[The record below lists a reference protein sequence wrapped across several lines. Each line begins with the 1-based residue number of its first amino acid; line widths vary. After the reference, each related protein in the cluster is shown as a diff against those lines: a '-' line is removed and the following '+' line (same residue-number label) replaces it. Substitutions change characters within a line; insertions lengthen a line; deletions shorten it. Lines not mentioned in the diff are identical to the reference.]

1 MSEENNDKNP
11 INEYWL
17 EEMRWEVR
25 RLIVRFCDP
34 KERGGRQKLFLHNE
48 EEIEFTK
55 HKPDEIEIFYSL
67 IKDHR
72 NYFPYLIQHLS
83 HESETQ
89 SVETDH
95 VMGTIDFQK
104 TWALKQTGS
113 SKLVCLTYE
122 KNIFTPE
129 NIMLGYII
137 HSINH
142 VATEYLNRRKE
153 WDENDLYSDLV
164 IKLKDLSAYAYF
176 LQKDRFVSKLM
187 NHYYKNFDS
196 YESLLGKISYRMRS
210 GKIRPQYK
218 RLIKFIHTWMKLDKI
233 LSERSSV
240 EVEVENHVDSL
251 SNDKL
256 YEYYVF
262 YNILRA
268 LGNMKQKG
276 KKSSWRKLS
285 EQEFSNGTYTVQ
297 YQATKKIEWKKNGTE
312 LFRIPDTV
320 IKKDGKIIAMFDAK
334 YMKFGKK
341 LEEERDDNPSDMP
354 DRNIVNQMIIAMDYG
369 KEKTKANIGI
379 VLFADDRTQSTVVIE
394 KGPKKIHFLNMHP
407 ANNPANA
414 LAKVK
419 NIISVE

>member
-17 EEMRWEVR
+17 GEMRVEVR

-55 HKPDEIEIFYSL
+55 HKPDEIERFYSL
-67 IKDHR
+67 IKAHR
-72 NYFPYLIQHLS
+72 NYFPYLMQHLF

-95 VMGTIDFQK
+95 VTGTIDFQK
-104 TWALKQTGS
+104 TWTLKQTGS

-153 WDENDLYSDLV
+153 WDENNLYSDLV
-164 IKLKDLSAYAYF
+164 IKLRDLSAYAYF

-218 RLIKFIHTWMKLDKI
+218 QLIKFIHTWMKLDKI
-233 LSERSSV
+233 LSEPSSV
-240 EVEVENHVDSL
+240 GVEVANHVDSL
-251 SNDKL
+251 SNDRL
-256 YEYYVF
+256 YEYYIF
-262 YNILRA
+262 YNILWA
-268 LGNMKQKG
+268 LGNMKQKE
-276 KKSSWRKLS
+276 KPNRKLS
-285 EQEFSNGTYTVQ
+285 EQEFSNGTYTVE

-320 IKKDGKIIAMFDAK
+320 IKEKGKMQTLKTSQGVI
-334 YMKFGKK
+334 KFGLPRNTADGQTFVLRAK
-341 LEEERDDNPSDMP
+341 LSAKEARRTNH
-354 DRNIVNQMIIAMDYG
+354 IV
-369 KEKTKANIGI
+369 
-379 VLFADDRTQSTVVIE
+379 
-394 KGPKKIHFLNMHP
+394 KIKL
-407 ANNPANA
+407 
-414 LAKVK
+414 
-419 NIISVE
+419 S

>member
-1 MSEENNDKNP
+1 MSEENNSKKP
-11 INEYWL
+11 INEHWL
-17 EEMRWEVR
+17 GKMRWEVR

-34 KERGGRQKLFLHNE
+34 KERGGRQKLFLHNK

-95 VMGTIDFQK
+95 VTGTIDFQK
-104 TWALKQTGS
+104 TWTLKQTGS

-153 WDENDLYSDLV
+153 WDENNLYNDLV
-164 IKLKDLSAYAYF
+164 IKLRDLSAYAYF

-187 NHYYKNFDS
+187 NYYYRNFDS

-218 RLIKFIHTWMKLDKI
+218 QLIKFIHTWMKLDKI
-233 LSERSSV
+233 LSEPSSV
-240 EVEVENHVDSL
+240 GVEVANHVDSL
-251 SNDKL
+251 SNDRL
-256 YEYYVF
+256 YEYYIF
-262 YNILRA
+262 YNILWA
-268 LGNMKQKG
+268 LGNMKQKE
-276 KKSSWRKLS
+276 KPNRKLS
-285 EQEFSNGTYTVQ
+285 EQEFSNGTYTVE

-320 IKKDGKIIAMFDAK
+320 IKKDGKIKATFDAK
-334 YMKFGKK
+334 CMKYDTK
-341 LEEERDDNPSDMP
+341 LEEEERTDDWKGMP
-354 DRNIVNQMIIAMDYG
+354 DRTIVNQMIIAMDYG

-379 VLFADDRTQSTVVIE
+379 VLFADDRTKSTVVIE

>member
-1 MSEENNDKNP
+1 MSEENNDKKP

-34 KERGGRQKLFLHNE
+34 KERGGRQKLFLHNK

-95 VMGTIDFQK
+95 VTGTIDFQK
-104 TWALKQTGS
+104 TWTLKQTGS
-113 SKLVCLTYE
+113 SKLVCLTYK

-153 WDENDLYSDLV
+153 WDENNLYSNLV
-164 IKLKDLSAYAYF
+164 MKLEVISEYAYF

-187 NHYYKNFDS
+187 NYYYRNFDS

-218 RLIKFIHTWMKLDKI
+218 RLIKFINMWRKLDKI

-240 EVEVENHVDSL
+240 KVEVANHVDNL
-251 SNDKL
+251 SNPIL

-262 YNILRA
+262 YHIIDQFD
-268 LGNMKQKG
+268 NMKQKEEPHQ
-276 KKSSWRKLS
+276 K
-285 EQEFSNGTYTVQ
+285 EFSNGTYTVE
-297 YQATKKIEWKKNGTE
+297 YQSTKKIEWKKNGTE

-320 IKKDGKIIAMFDAK
+320 IKKDGKVKATFDAK
-334 YMKFGKK
+334 CMKYDTK
-341 LEEERDDNPSDMP
+341 LEEEERTDDWKGMP
-354 DRNIVNQMIIAMDYG
+354 DRTIVNQMIIAMDYG

-379 VLFADDRTQSTVVIE
+379 VLFADDRTQPTVVIE